1 MTPEEQQAE
10 QHARVGKTL
19 RQLREKKN
27 LTIAEVASQ
36 MRLDP
41 RLIEALETENYTIFA
56 ADTYIRGYLRNY
68 AKMLGINSDEI
79 IAMYQ
84 TDAPPPPEIIPNV
97 KHPTQI
103 SSSDKP
109 VKLFSYLITLI
120 LVLLLIIWWRQS
132 DFSIIKSFS
141 LKKIAETTATAIAV
155 EPMTT
160 TPNAT
165 GHVKENVAGGNM
177 KVQESVPATLE
188 LSTAVSFSQ
197 PSPTPTTMTTVPD
210 TTTSSAVTAQSGDEE
225 QAVPGPDSIHLK
237 LKADCWVEIRDRF
250 NKKVYQDLARIG
262 NDIHLNG
269 FAPFRVELG
278 NAQGVTLEFNDKPY
292 DPAPVT
298 MRGIARFTLGQ

>member
-1 MTPEEQQAE
+1 MTPEERQVE
-10 QHARVGKTL
+10 QHPKVGAIL

-27 LTIAEVASQ
+27 LTIAEVAGQ

-41 RLIEALETENYTIFA
+41 RLIEALETEDYKIFA

-68 AKMLGINSDEI
+68 AKMLGINGDEI
-79 IAMYQ
+79 IALYQ
-84 TDAPPPPEIIPNV
+84 SNAPPPPEIIPNV

-132 DFSIIKSFS
+132 DFSFIKTFS
-141 LKKIAETTATAIAV
+141 LKKITEITATTAAV
-155 EPMTT
+155 EPMTST
-160 TPNAT
+160 TNAAV
-165 GHVKENVAGGNM
+165 HVQEIVPGGNM
-177 KVQESVPATLE
+177 KDQESTPATAE
-188 LSTAVSFSQ
+188 SSAADSSPQ
-197 PSPTPTTMTTVPD
+197 PSPPLTTMSAVLD
-210 TTTSSAVTAQSGDEE
+210 TTAGSAVTARSGDED

-237 LKADCWVEIRDRF
+237 LKSDCWIEIRDRF
-250 NKKVYQDLARIG
+250 DKKVFQDLARTG
-262 NDIHLNG
+262 NDLRLNG

-278 NAQGVTLEFNDKPY
+278 NAQGVILEFNNKPY